1 MFVDQNDSRPYCHL
15 LHFLYGN
22 RIPSLITMEGL
33 SDEHTVQVIEI
44 PMTLEHLGPKGYEGN
59 IALISALRVPSPYF
73 EMKRVNVVR
82 SRTFHYIS
90 RNAGVTL

>member
-1 MFVDQNDSRPYCHL
+1 
-15 LHFLYGN
+15 
-22 RIPSLITMEGL
+22 MEGL